1 MSNVVLALLLPRLL
15 LILIYVYTHTHIY
28 IYIYIFTKT
37 NEKQKSSLNF
47 YFAFALCVS
56 LLLQLF
62 RQSKVCLL
70 TCYVTDLIVI
80 IIIMAIGYCNSKH
93 MRAINIIS
101 SH

>member
-15 LILIYVYTHTHIY
+15 LILICVYT
-28 IYIYIFTKT
+28 YIYIFTKT

-80 IIIMAIGYCNSKH
+80 TIIMAIVIRSTCEQLT
-93 MRAINIIS
+93 
-101 SH
+101 

>member
-80 IIIMAIGYCNSKH
+80 TIILAIVIRSTCEQLT
-93 MRAINIIS
+93 
-101 SH
+101 

>member
-1 MSNVVLALLLPRLL
+1 M
-15 LILIYVYTHTHIY
+15 YTHTH

-80 IIIMAIGYCNSKH
+80 TIIMAIGYCNSKH

>member
-15 LILIYVYTHTHIY
+15 LILIYVYTHTY

-80 IIIMAIGYCNSKH
+80 TIIMAIGYCNSKH